1 MKLNHHVLHFCQARA
16 GRLTETEKRYIQK
29 SPEVLHAARAYLDLR
44 VCGWSPTGLFL
55 WYFIGFFGGR
65 LGGPSSSR
73 TVGVEK
79 SRLGGSDAVFTGTD
93 FVCLGNGSPE
103 TIELRLR
110 SGKRVNY
117 RPVASRRNRRIAGY
131 FSSHLTVRATAP
143 TKKKFSLCGRLV
155 AGYSRDQRN
164 LCMASRPRF
173 ASMASIHTTG

>member
-1 MKLNHHVLHFCQARA
+1 MFCISV
-16 GRLTETEKRYIQK
+16 K
-29 SPEVLHAARAYLDLR
+29 PE
-44 VCGWSPTGLFL
+44 
-55 WYFIGFFGGR
+55 
-65 LGGPSSSR
+65 LGGLPKRKNATYRKVWRFSTPHGHTLFSVFAGGVRLACSSGILLASSAVGLEDRVHPARPSP
-73 TVGVEK
+73 VGVEK

-131 FSSHLTVRATAP
+131 FSSHLRVRATAP
-143 TKKKFSLCGRLV
+143 TKKFSLCGRLV